1 MMAVHGKNQRLK
13 YKRRRTGETD
23 YRRRLKLL
31 RGEMPRAVIRVSN
44 SRVIAQIVT
53 YERDGDKISVQTNSS
68 ELRSYGWPKDASI
81 KSVPSAYLTGF
92 SLGKKALAAGIEEA
106 VLDIGLAASTK
117 GNRAFSA
124 LKGMIDAGL
133 WLPHSEEILP
143 SDERINGAH
152 ISDSLASSV
161 ESTRSKIEEASS

>member
-1 MMAVHGKNQRLK
+1 MAVHGKNQRLK

-31 RGEMPRAVIRVSN
+31 RGEMPRAVVRVSN
-44 SRVIAQIVT
+44 SRVIAQIVA
-53 YERDGDKISVQTNSS
+53 YEKDGDKIVAQTNSV
-68 ELRSYGWPKDASI
+68 ELRNHGWPMDASI

-92 SLGKKALAAGIEEA
+92 SLGKKALAAGIDEA
-106 VLDIGLAASTK
+106 VLDIGLAASTR
-117 GNRAFSA
+117 GNRVFSA

-133 WLPHSEEILP
+133 WLPHSEDVLP
-143 SDERINGAH
+143 SEERVNGTH

>member
-1 MMAVHGKNQRLK
+1 MAVHGKNQRLK

-31 RGEMPRAVIRVSN
+31 RGEMPRAVVRVSN
-44 SRVIAQIVT
+44 TRVVAQIVT
-53 YERDGDKISVQTNSS
+53 YEKDGDKIAVQTNSS
-68 ELRSYGWPKDASI
+68 ELHSHGWPKDASI

-92 SLGKKALAAGIEEA
+92 SLGKKALSAGIDEA

-133 WLPHSEEILP
+133 WLPHSEDVLP
-143 SDERINGAH
+143 AEDRVNGSHINE
-152 ISDSLASSV
+152 SLASSV
-161 ESTRSKIEEASS
+161 ESVRSKLEGASS

>member
-1 MMAVHGKNQRLK
+1 MAVHGKNQRLK

-31 RGEMPRAVIRVSN
+31 RGEMPRAVVRVSN
-44 SRVIAQIVT
+44 SRVIAQIVA
-53 YERDGDKISVQTNSS
+53 YEKDGDKIVAQTNSA
-68 ELRSYGWPKDASI
+68 ELRNHGWPIDASI

-92 SLGKKALAAGIEEA
+92 SLGKKALAAGIDEA
-106 VLDIGLAASTK
+106 VLDIGLAASTR
-117 GNRAFSA
+117 GNRVFSA

-133 WLPHSEEILP
+133 WLPHSEDVLP
-143 SDERINGAH
+143 SEERVNGTH

>member
-1 MMAVHGKNQRLK
+1 MAVHGKNQRLK

-31 RGEMPRAVIRVSN
+31 RGEMPRAVVRVSN
-44 SRVIAQIVT
+44 SRVIAQIVA
-53 YERDGDKISVQTNSS
+53 YEKDGDKIVAQTNSA
-68 ELRSYGWPKDASI
+68 ELRNHGWPMDASI

-92 SLGKKALAAGIEEA
+92 SLGKKALAAGIDEA
-106 VLDIGLAASTK
+106 VLDIGLAASTR
-117 GNRAFSA
+117 GNRVFSA

-133 WLPHSEEILP
+133 WLPHSEDVLP
-143 SDERINGAH
+143 SEERVNGTH

>member
-1 MMAVHGKNQRLK
+1 MAVHGKNQRLK

-31 RGEMPRAVIRVSN
+31 RGEMPRAVVRVSN
-44 SRVIAQIVT
+44 SRVIAQIVA
-53 YERDGDKISVQTNSS
+53 YEKDGDKIVAQTNSA
-68 ELRSYGWPKDASI
+68 ELRNHGWPMDASI

-92 SLGKKALAAGIEEA
+92 SLGKKALAAGIDEA
-106 VLDIGLAASTK
+106 VLDIGLAASTR
-117 GNRAFSA
+117 GNRVFSA

-133 WLPHSEEILP
+133 WLPHSEDVLP
-143 SDERINGAH
+143 SEERVNGTH

-161 ESTRSKIEEASS
+161 ESTRSKIEEASL

>member
-1 MMAVHGKNQRLK
+1 MAVHGKNQRLK

-31 RGEMPRAVIRVSN
+31 RGEMPRAVVRISN
-44 SRVIAQIVT
+44 SRIVTQIVE
-53 YERDGDKISVQTNSS
+53 YEKDGDKIIAQTNSS
-68 ELRSYGWPKDASI
+68 ELRNHGWPKDASI

-92 SLGKKALAAGIEEA
+92 SLGKKALAAGIDEA
-106 VLDIGLAASTK
+106 VLDIGLAASTR
-117 GNRAFSA
+117 GNRVFSA

-133 WLPHSEEILP
+133 WLPHSEDVLP
-143 SDERINGAH
+143 DEDRINGAH

-161 ESTRSKIEEASS
+161 DSTRSKIEGASS

>member
-31 RGEMPRAVIRVSN
+31 RGEMPRAVVRISNTRV
-44 SRVIAQIVT
+44 VAQIVN
-53 YERDGDKISVQTNSS
+53 YEKDGDQIVVQTNSS
-68 ELRSYGWPKDASI
+68 ELRGLGWPKGASI

-92 SLGKKALAAGIEEA
+92 SLGKKAVAAGIDEA
-106 VLDIGLAASTK
+106 VLDIGLAASTR
-117 GNRAFSA
+117 GNRVFSA

-133 WLPHSEEILP
+133 YVPHSEDVLP
-143 SDERINGAH
+143 DEERINGAH
-152 ISDSLASSV
+152 IDDSLAAAV
-161 ESTRSKIEEASS
+161 ESTRSKIEGASS